1 MLNLFSCFVEN
12 SHPDKGGNRK
22 TGWEVITTFLAEVID
37 AGLDEVKI
45 SRAAN
50 HLISFEGQPTEF
62 ADRYA
67 ESVREQKE
75 SRMTPRFLARAIERW
90 NCPLLQRER

>member
-12 SHPDKGGNRK
+12 THPDKGGNRK

-62 ADRYA
+62 ADRFA

-75 SRMTPRFLARAIERW
+75 SRMTPRFLAPS
-90 NCPLLQRER
+90 N